1 MIFNGDYYNA
11 NVLIKDK
18 NFVLKNMIPNILPY
32 VKSVSIFLSEDPA
45 IRLWQENCFNEYGV
59 KPRIYHSAIENYTN
73 FDVIADFEKIKNNTL
88 EIISYN
94 NTQKI
99 YPNFKYLEIPDKLK
113 VLEDMGI
120 SRCMICA
127 AFKE

>member
-1 MIFNGDYYNA
+1 M
-11 NVLIKDK
+11 KK
-18 NFVLKNMIPNILPY
+18 
-32 VKSVSIFLSEDPA
+32 E
-45 IRLWQENCFNEYGV
+45 
-59 KPRIYHSAIENYTN
+59 
-73 FDVIADFEKIKNNTL
+73 EKIKNNTL
-88 EIISYN
+88 EIISCN